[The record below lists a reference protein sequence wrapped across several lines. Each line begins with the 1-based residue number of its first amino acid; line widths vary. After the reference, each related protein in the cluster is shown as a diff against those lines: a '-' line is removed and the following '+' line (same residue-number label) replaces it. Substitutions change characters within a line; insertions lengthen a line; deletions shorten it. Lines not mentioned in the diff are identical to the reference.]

1 MTAAKSFS
9 GKQVVLFIF
18 VAIIVTL
25 ASVAAIAY
33 FNLFNSRITPVV
45 LSEKENIQLQT
56 KLDALDR
63 LSGAAPI
70 DKSRHDSTG
79 VDADDLKPEPYSEEG
94 ANRDILFSERELNA
108 LLAKNT
114 ELATKLA
121 IDLSENLASAK
132 MLVPLDPDF
141 PLFGG
146 KTLKLSGGLELSY
159 AQGRPVV
166 VLKGISIW
174 GVPLPNAWLGGLKNI
189 DLVSE
194 FGSEDGFWKAFG
206 DGVELIKVEEGRL
219 RLTLKP

>member
-1 MTAAKSFS
+1 MAAVKSFS

-18 VAIIVTL
+18 VAIIATL

-33 FNLFNSRITPVV
+33 FNLFNSTITPVV
-45 LSEKENIQLQT
+45 LSETENIQLQT

-70 DKSRHDSTG
+70 AKSRQEPSG
-79 VDADDLKPEPYSEEG
+79 ADADDLKPEPYSEKG

-108 LLAKNT
+108 LLAKNS

-132 MLVPLDPDF
+132 MVVPLDPDF

-159 AQGRPVV
+159 AQGRPIV

-174 GVPLPNAWLGGLKNI
+174 GVPLPNAWLGGLKNV

-194 FGSEDGFWKAFG
+194 FGGEEGFWKAFA

>member
-9 GKQVVLFIF
+9 GKQVILFIF
-18 VAIIVTL
+18 IAITVTL
-25 ASVAAIAY
+25 AGVAALAY

-63 LSGAAPI
+63 ITGALPA
-70 DKSRHDSTG
+70 DKVRQSSPEA
-79 VDADDLKPEPYSEEG
+79 DADDLKPQPYSEEG

-108 LLAKNT
+108 LLAKNSD
-114 ELATKLA
+114 LATKLA

-132 MLVPLDPDF
+132 MVVPLDPDF

-159 AQGRPVV
+159 AQGRPIV
-166 VLKGISIW
+166 VLKGVSVW
-174 GVPLPNAWLGGLKNI
+174 GVPLPNAWLGGLKNV

-194 FGSEDGFWKAFG
+194 FGGEAGFWKAFA
-206 DGVELIKVEEGRL
+206 DGVELIKVEEGHL